1 LQIIFETIAD
11 PSDAIPLCPRLD
23 LFLKP
28 FARILITVQLDSKS
42 KTTISN
48 WQIMERLKE
57 WIDPDKF
64 SHLCVA
70 KTSSDLIKLASIFKV
85 YIIDSNNNIL
95 IQF

>member
-1 LQIIFETIAD
+1 M
-11 PSDAIPLCPRLD
+11 
-23 LFLKP
+23 
-28 FARILITVQLDSKS
+28 ITVQLDGKT

-70 KTSSDLIKLASIFKV
+70 KTFSDLIRLVGIF
-85 YIIDSNNNIL
+85 IIDIFNVYKQNTDN
-95 IQF
+95 

>member
-1 LQIIFETIAD
+1 LQSIFETVVD
-11 PSDAIPLCPRLD
+11 QSDTTPLCPRLN

-28 FARILITVQLDSKS
+28 FARILITVQLDGKT

-64 SHLCVA
+64 SHLSVA
-70 KTSSDLIKLASIFKV
+70 KTSSELIRLVSIFKEKIFK
-85 YIIDSNNNIL
+85 YHICK
-95 IQF
+95 